1 MLSNNN
7 SKHVRANIRKPTG
20 KAKNI
25 HHMGI
30 LISISITWPK
40 LKYIIVA
47 SRPALK
53 NIQADIKATMFTI
66 KNKNSLFFFD
76 NKGVKKSTLICCPF
90 FNNGPKSGKT
100 NQLTKTGGNS
110 INQANTVPVIN
121 LVAAL
126 KNSAATII
134 KMINIARA
142 NEAEAKK
149 LLTARNAF
157 ILLD

>member
-1 MLSNNN
+1 MLSNSN
-7 SKHVRANIRKPTG
+7 SNEVRANIMKPTG

-25 HHMGI
+25 HHIGM

-53 NIQADIKATMFTI
+53 KIQADISAIVFTI
-66 KNKNSLFFFD
+66 KNKISLFVFD
-76 NKGVKKSTLICCPF
+76 NMGVRKSTLMCCPF
-90 FNNGPKSGKT
+90 FNKGPSNGKT

-110 INQANTVPVIN
+110 INQANPVPVMN

-126 KNSAATII
+126 KNNAATII
-134 KMINIARA
+134 KIISIARA
-142 NEAEAKK
+142 KEAEAK
-149 LLTARNAF
+149 
-157 ILLD
+157 

>member
-7 SKHVRANIRKPTG
+7 SNEVSAKIKNPTG

-25 HHMGI
+25 HQIGI

-53 NIQADIKATMFTI
+53 KMQADISAIVFTI
-66 KNKNSLFFFD
+66 KNKISLFVFD
-76 NKGVKKSTLICCPF
+76 NMGVRKSTLMCCPF
-90 FNNGPKSGKT
+90 FNKGPSNGKT

-110 INQANTVPVIN
+110 INQANPVPVMN

-126 KNSAATII
+126 KNNAATII
-134 KMINIARA
+134 KIISIARA
-142 NEAEAKK
+142 KEAEAK
-149 LLTARNAF
+149 
-157 ILLD
+157 

>member
-7 SKHVRANIRKPTG
+7 SNEVKANIKKPTG
-20 KAKNI
+20 NAKNI
-25 HHMGI
+25 HHIGM

-53 NIQADIKATMFTI
+53 KMQADISAIVFTI
-66 KNKNSLFFFD
+66 KNKISLFVFD
-76 NKGVKKSTLICCPF
+76 NMGVRKSTLMCCPF
-90 FNNGPKSGKT
+90 FNKGPSNGKT

-110 INQANTVPVIN
+110 INQANPVPVMN

-126 KNSAATII
+126 KNNAATII
-134 KMINIARA
+134 KIISIARA
-142 NEAEAKK
+142 KEAEAK
-149 LLTARNAF
+149 
-157 ILLD
+157 

>member
-7 SKHVRANIRKPTG
+7 SNDVRANIKKPTG
-20 KAKNI
+20 NAKNI
-25 HHMGI
+25 HHIGM

-53 NIQADIKATMFTI
+53 KMQADISAIVFTI
-66 KNKNSLFFFD
+66 KNKISLFVFD
-76 NKGVKKSTLICCPF
+76 KMGVKKSTLMCCPF
-90 FNNGPKSGKT
+90 FNNGPNNGKT
-100 NQLTKTGGNS
+100 SQLTKTGGNS
-110 INQANTVPVIN
+110 INQAKPVPVMN

-126 KNSAATII
+126 KNNAATII

-142 NEAEAKK
+142 KEAEAK
-149 LLTARNAF
+149 
-157 ILLD
+157 

>member
-1 MLSNNN
+1 MLSNSN
-7 SKHVRANIRKPTG
+7 SNEVRANIMKPTG

-25 HHMGI
+25 HHIGM

-53 NIQADIKATMFTI
+53 KMQADISAIVFTI
-66 KNKNSLFFFD
+66 KNKISLFVFD
-76 NKGVKKSTLICCPF
+76 NMGVRKSTLMCCPF
-90 FNNGPKSGKT
+90 FNKGPSNGKT

-110 INQANTVPVIN
+110 INQANPVRVMN

-126 KNSAATII
+126 KNNAATII
-134 KMINIARA
+134 KIISIARA
-142 NEAEAKK
+142 KEAEAK
-149 LLTARNAF
+149 
-157 ILLD
+157 

>member
-7 SKHVRANIRKPTG
+7 SNDVRANIKKPTG
-20 KAKNI
+20 NAKNI
-25 HHMGI
+25 HHIGM
-30 LISISITWPK
+30 LISISMTWPK

-47 SRPALK
+47 SRPAFK
-53 NIQADIKATMFTI
+53 NIHADITATIFTI
-66 KNKNSLFFFD
+66 KNKISLFFFD
-76 NKGVKKSTLICCPF
+76 NIGVKKSTFICCPF
-90 FNNGPKSGKT
+90 FKRGPNNGNT

-110 INQANTVPVIN
+110 INQANPVPVMKR
-121 LVAAL
+121 VAAL
-126 KNSAATII
+126 KNKAATII
-134 KMINIARA
+134 KIINIARA

>member
-7 SKHVRANIRKPTG
+7 SNDVRANIKKPTG
-20 KAKNI
+20 NAKNI
-25 HHMGI
+25 HHIGM

-53 NIQADIKATMFTI
+53 KMQADISAIVFTI
-66 KNKNSLFFFD
+66 KNKISLFVFD
-76 NKGVKKSTLICCPF
+76 NMGVRKSTLMCCPF
-90 FNNGPKSGKT
+90 FNKGPSNGKT

-110 INQANTVPVIN
+110 INQANPVPVMN

-126 KNSAATII
+126 KNNAATII
-134 KMINIARA
+134 KIISIARA
-142 NEAEAKK
+142 KEAEAK
-149 LLTARNAF
+149 
-157 ILLD
+157 

>member
-7 SKHVRANIRKPTG
+7 SSDVRANIKKPTG
-20 KAKNI
+20 NAKNI
-25 HHMGI
+25 HHIGM

-53 NIQADIKATMFTI
+53 KMQADISAIVFTI
-66 KNKNSLFFFD
+66 KNKISLFVFD
-76 NKGVKKSTLICCPF
+76 NMGVRKSTLMCCPF
-90 FNNGPKSGKT
+90 FNKGPSNGKT

-110 INQANTVPVIN
+110 INQANPVPVMN

-126 KNSAATII
+126 KNNAATII
-134 KMINIARA
+134 KIISIARA
-142 NEAEAKK
+142 KEAEAK
-149 LLTARNAF
+149 
-157 ILLD
+157 

>member
-1 MLSNNN
+1 MLSNSN
-7 SKHVRANIRKPTG
+7 SNEVRANIMKPTG

-25 HHMGI
+25 HHIGM

-53 NIQADIKATMFTI
+53 KMQADISAIVFTI
-66 KNKNSLFFFD
+66 KNRISLFVFD
-76 NKGVKKSTLICCPF
+76 NMGVRKSTLMCCPF
-90 FNNGPKSGKT
+90 FNKGPSNGKT

-110 INQANTVPVIN
+110 INQANPVPVMN

-126 KNSAATII
+126 KNNAATII
-134 KMINIARA
+134 KIISIARA
-142 NEAEAKK
+142 KEAEAK
-149 LLTARNAF
+149 
-157 ILLD
+157 